1 MRILVL
7 IGLILSVSA
16 SVKAQQTTYTLAECI
31 DFAVNNSYE
40 TKRSRYAEN
49 EAEHSVSEAKAGLYP
64 QINATGDLNHSL
76 ILPTTMLPGELIG
89 QSGTQIPVQMG
100 SKNELE
106 FSVIAEQVVFS
117 PQLFTGIKIARNR
130 FELEKIKSSLTKEEV
145 VYNVCQTYYDI
156 RKTSSELECLAQII
170 SMQDSLYRLMEKRVQ
185 QNITRVLD
193 LNRVKINLTN
203 LRSNAINVGN
213 TLSQQMAYFKILLGV
228 PLKDSF
234 AIDNSEIIAKSDEYL
249 ILDEFHPQRMTEI
262 SVLNKRQQ
270 ILALEM
276 HGGKMQYLPSLSAFA
291 SAGYQF
297 QSDKFRLSK
306 DPWYNTAIIGLRL
319 TVPIFDG
326 FSRRSQI
333 RKYKAGIN
341 NLEQTLL
348 ETEQTL
354 SASFQNAKTSISV
367 AGELMNMQSDNIT
380 LAETAY
386 RQTLALYDEGL
397 SDIIDVLETETSLL
411 ESRMSYITQLIQYKK
426 AEVELLKSNGNLT
439 EYYLK
444 Q

>member
-7 IGLILSVSA
+7 IGIILSVSA

-40 TKRSRYAEN
+40 SKRSRYAEN
-49 EAEHSVSEAKAGLYP
+49 EAEYSVSEAKAGLYP
-64 QINATGDLNHSL
+64 QIKATGDLNHSL

-117 PQLFTGIKIARNR
+117 PQLFAGIKIARNR
-130 FELEKIKSSLTKEEV
+130 LELEKIKSSLTKEEV

-156 RKTSSELECLAQII
+156 RKTTSELECLVQII

-262 SVLNKRQQ
+262 SVLNKQQQ

-276 HGGKMQYLPSLSAFA
+276 QGRKMQYLPSLSAFA

-306 DPWYNTAIIGLRL
+306 DPWYKTAIIGLRL

-333 RKYKAGIN
+333 RKHKAGMN

-354 SASFQNAKTSISV
+354 SANFQNAKTSLSV

-397 SDIIDVLETETSLL
+397 SDITDVLETETSLL

-426 AEVELLKSNGNLT
+426 AEVECLKSNGNLT

>member
-1 MRILVL
+1 MRTLFL
-7 IGLILSVSA
+7 IGLILSVS
-16 SVKAQQTTYTLAECI
+16 VNAQEQQSAYSLAECI
-31 DFAVNNSYE
+31 NLAINNSYE
-40 TKRSRYAEN
+40 SKRAQYAVN
-49 EAEHSVSEAKAGLYP
+49 EAGHSVSETKAGIYP
-64 QINATGDLNHSL
+64 QINVTGDMNHSL

-130 FELEKIKSSLTKEEV
+130 FELKKIKSSLTKEEV

-156 RKTSSELECLAQII
+156 RKTMSELECLVQII

-193 LNRVKINLTN
+193 LNRVKISLTN
-203 LRSNAINVGN
+203 LRSKAINVGN

-228 PLKDSF
+228 PWKDSF
-234 AIDNSEIIAKSDEYL
+234 EIDNTEIITKSDEYL
-249 ILDEFHPQRMTEI
+249 ILDEFHPQRMTEVN
-262 SVLNKRQQ
+262 VLNKQQQ
-270 ILALEM
+270 ILALETQERQ
-276 HGGKMQYLPSLSAFA
+276 MQYLPVLSAFA

-297 QSDKFRLSK
+297 QSNKFRLSK

-326 FSRRSQI
+326 FSKRSQI
-333 RKYKAGIN
+333 RKDKARMNI
-341 NLEQTLL
+341 LSQTVL
-348 ETEQTL
+348 ETTQTL
-354 SASFQNAKTSISV
+354 SANFQNAKTSLSV
-367 AGELMNMQSDNIT
+367 ACELMNIQSDNIT

-397 SDIIDVLETETSLL
+397 SDITDVLETETSLL
-411 ESRMSYITQLIQYKK
+411 EVRMGYITQLIQYKK
-426 AEVELLKSNGNLT
+426 AEVDLLKSNGNLT